1 MLTKIIGYIL
11 FFCLLVAIP
20 LSLAGV
26 QKIEL
31 GNDYYTFI
39 ATVSRN
45 AEAVNFEIPNIP
57 MIPETSGFAGANV
70 LNVLAG
76 FVNFLSN
83 ILNFVVQVLNFVIK
97 LFIFLFFLFKELFG
111 FIDRLKESALDEAT
125 AQVLNVVF

>member
-1 MLTKIIGYIL
+1 MLTKIIGYIF

-39 ATVSRN
+39 ATVARN

-57 MIPETSGFAGANV
+57 MIPETTGFAGATI
-70 LNVLAG
+70 LNVLVQ

-83 ILNFVVQVLNFVIK
+83 ILNFVIQVLNFIIK
-97 LFIFLFFLFKELFG
+97 LFIFLFYLFKELFS
-111 FIDRLKESALDEAT
+111 FIDRLKESSNSVTT